1 LSKILCNART
11 ILKTLIWDKKGGLPI
26 INQIF
31 GNMISCNL
39 FLANMMWDLNPF
51 SPLKYLKNVTLKK
64 ERILGASI
72 YT

>member
-1 LSKILCNART
+1 
-11 ILKTLIWDKKGGLPI
+11 
-26 INQIF
+26 
-31 GNMISCNL
+31 MISCNL